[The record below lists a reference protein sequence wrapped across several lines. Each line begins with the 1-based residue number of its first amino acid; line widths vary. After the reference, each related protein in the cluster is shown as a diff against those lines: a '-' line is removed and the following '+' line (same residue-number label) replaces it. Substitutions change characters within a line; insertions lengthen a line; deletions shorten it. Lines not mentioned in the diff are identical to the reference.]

1 MPLMGARILRID
13 DIHVPVKRHRDVN
26 PETVEAIADSMLEHG
41 QKTPISVRRDGQRF
55 VLVAGLHRI
64 EACKALGE
72 DTVAAIIVTARQH

>member
-1 MPLMGARILRID
+1 MPLIGAKVLRIN
-13 DIHVPVKRHRDVN
+13 DIYVPVKRRNDVN
-26 PETVEAIADSMLEHG
+26 PETVEAIAESMLAHG